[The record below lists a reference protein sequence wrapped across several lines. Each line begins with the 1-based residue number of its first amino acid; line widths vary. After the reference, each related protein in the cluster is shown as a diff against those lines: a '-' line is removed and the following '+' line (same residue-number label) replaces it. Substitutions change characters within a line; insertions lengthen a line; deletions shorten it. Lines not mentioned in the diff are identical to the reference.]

1 MTSIENKST
10 KEQLSKK
17 TESKDQ
23 QNARL
28 IQEVTQ
34 RAFKEFSIDE
44 KTSVTILISQYT
56 KLPNTM
62 KPGEVFKKLF
72 EIKENNPNSPR
83 LAQIIIHELKK
94 IITKKENDL
103 KTLQVRRQG
112 THLDGRIRLK
122 EEQK

>member
-1 MTSIENKST
+1 MKSIENKST

-17 TESKDQ
+17 TESTDQ

-83 LAQIIIHELKK
+83 LAQIIINHIKKLNKKNTLDIKNRQSKVNHKTHQLK
-94 IITKKENDL
+94 
-103 KTLQVRRQG
+103 
-112 THLDGRIRLK
+112 LDI
-122 EEQK
+122 